1 MTALHL
7 NVYVDMSKMGQGIN
21 QSLFIVIKKIL
32 TIARGKNLQ
41 SMPMRLKYRPNG
53 LLYMPLS
60 MFCTVANSS
69 VSHLVAPSRIYE
81 LVMKGKFVIY
91 LLPSIWEFFL
101 NGSMVY
107 CSSLYSM

>member
-41 SMPMRLKYRPNG
+41 SMPMRL
-53 LLYMPLS
+53 
-60 MFCTVANSS
+60 
-69 VSHLVAPSRIYE
+69 
-81 LVMKGKFVIY
+81 
-91 LLPSIWEFFL
+91 
-101 NGSMVY
+101 
-107 CSSLYSM
+107 

>member
-1 MTALHL
+1 MPALHL

-41 SMPMRLKYRPNG
+41 SMPMRLQYRPKG

-60 MFCTVANSS
+60 MYCTVANSS
-69 VSHLVAPSRIYE
+69 VSNLVAPSRIYE

-91 LLPSIWEFFL
+91 LLPSIWDFFFEW
-101 NGSMVY
+101 
-107 CSSLYSM
+107 